1 MYSDERLQYGV
12 ESLDHWLSIGNLQG
26 SLVKAFID
34 SDVQIAY
41 QHYPQQ
47 DCHSNSGLLQYF
59 YHSHRENGEHGHIHV
74 FVKDNKESDPIHF
87 VAIGLSDKGLPISLF
102 TVSSESVS
110 EQMRDIKL
118 LLNDA
123 SLALKSTKSENQLT
137 SYIRTFCLFYFN
149 EIKKLIE
156 RKYYHESR
164 TNLSD
169 DVLSFM
175 LIDWSEDLD
184 KVEKYC
190 QTKKRNRSI
199 L

>member
-1 MYSDERLQYGV
+1 MYSDKRLQYGV

-74 FVKDNKESDPIHF
+74 YVKENREADPIHL

-102 TVSSESVS
+102 TVTSESVS
-110 EQMRDIKL
+110 EELRDMKL

-123 SLALKSTKSENQLT
+123 TLALKSTKTENKLT
-137 SYIRTFCLFYFN
+137 SYISTFCLFYFDD
-149 EIKKLIE
+149 IKKLIVQ
-156 RKYYHESR
+156 KYYHESR
-164 TNLSD
+164 AKFSN

-175 LIDWSEDLD
+175 LIDWSDDLD
-184 KVEKYC
+184 QAEKNC
-190 QTKKRNRSI
+190 QIKKRDPSI
-199 L
+199 M